1 MRENDFEVVV
11 PPQIAEVPEAK
22 EEFELAMQESIA
34 HYQKIAELLKAR
46 REKELLAEGLSPKA
60 AASRAEKTAI
70 EDARFVLPNAC
81 DTKMIVTMNARS
93 LMNFFELRCCQRA
106 QWEIR
111 EVADQM
117 LRLCLSVA
125 PHLFKNAG
133 PGCVRGGCPEGK
145 MTCGKAAEMR
155 EKYARMREEAH
166 G

>member
-1 MRENDFEVVV
+1 MQSQRYVRENDFEVVV
-11 PPQIAEVPEAK
+11 PPQIAEVPEAR

-93 LMNFFELRCCQRA
+93 LMNFFELRCCPVGDKRSGRPDAAAVPFRGAASFQKRGA
-106 QWEIR
+106 GLCAGRLPGGQN
-111 EVADQM
+111 D
-117 LRLCLSVA
+117 LRKS
-125 PHLFKNAG
+125 
-133 PGCVRGGCPEGK
+133 R
-145 MTCGKAAEMR
+145 
-155 EKYARMREEAH
+155 
-166 G
+166 